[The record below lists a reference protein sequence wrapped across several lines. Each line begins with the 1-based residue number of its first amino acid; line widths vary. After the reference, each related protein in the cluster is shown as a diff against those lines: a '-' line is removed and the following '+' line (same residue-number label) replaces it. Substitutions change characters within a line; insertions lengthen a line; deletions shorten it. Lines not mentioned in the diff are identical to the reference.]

1 MADIE
6 QNYQIKYSTKWGA
19 YLQQEASRL
28 EKYVT
33 METGLSGKVVM
44 FDQYGLLDFEEKT
57 ERMQATALSDAPTTR

>member
-6 QNYQIKYSTKWGA
+6 QQYQIKYSDKWGT

-33 METGLSGKVVM
+33 VETGLSGKLVT
-44 FDQYGLLDFEEKT
+44 FDQ
-57 ERMQATALSDAPTTR
+57 